1 MEKQEFL
8 LLVPAIVFG
17 AAIVDLLKVFQSR
30 KGYYELIGWGAYMLL
45 AISWLW
51 YETFDK
57 LDTVIVNKSGYFL
70 IIIQAILY
78 AAAAHTITPE
88 EKDID
93 TKEYFLSIKKS
104 FFIILTLIV
113 GLLLFFQ
120 YAVYD
125 DQHIAWIRMLAIPL
139 FLSCAF
145 IDNAWLRNGVLLFFC
160 VIKFYTIF
168 TL

>member
-1 MEKQEFL
+1 MDKQEFL
-8 LLVPAIVFG
+8 LLIPAIVFG
-17 AAIVDLLKVFQSR
+17 AAIVDLLKIFQR
-30 KGYYELIGWGAYMLL
+30 KRGYYELMGWGIYLLL

-57 LDTVIVNKSGYFL
+57 LDTVIVNKGGYYL

-104 FFIILTLIV
+104 FFITLTLIV

-125 DQHIAWIRMLAIPL
+125 DGHISWARLIAIPL

-145 IDNAWLRNGVLLFFC
+145 IDNAWLRNTVLVFFS
-160 VIKFYTIF
+160 VLKLYIIF